1 MKKCVK
7 NSFIYIKLNIAL
19 ANAINFAGLFDC
31 YTDQKLLEITEN
43 IGTHFYHVSTKKPL
57 LFFEPLKGKKLFILL
72 LFCVTYLHSFCLF
85 VPPSQTI
92 LQSELI
98 RFFTIL
104 FLNIAFILKSLM
116 LFLLFEFNCNLNISS
131 HFCLFAQY

>member
-7 NSFIYIKLNIAL
+7 NSFIYIKLNVAL

-57 LFFEPLKGKKLFILL
+57 LFFEPLKGKNF
-72 LFCVTYLHSFCLF
+72 LFCCYSVS
-85 VPPSQTI
+85 
-92 LQSELI
+92 LI
-98 RFFTIL
+98 YIL
-104 FLNIAFILKSLM
+104 FAFLFPLRKQSCKKNSSDSLQ
-116 LFLLFEFNCNLNISS
+116 FYS
-131 HFCLFAQY
+131 